1 MFNKRWLTP
10 AYKFI
15 MADKISLPKSGG
27 GLVSYKD
34 EYKSKF
40 IFPPVIIVILIVITI
55 IVEFLIHRLF

>member
-1 MFNKRWLTP
+1 
-10 AYKFI
+10 